1 MLLLGS
7 TLYGK
12 VKNYPACEPALT
24 LIGAHPHMVLES
36 LSRVLISA
44 AFTEVAYGMIFK
56 VNIFTV
62 DVKLTWKHYA
72 FIAIAVWW
80 VCMRSWSLN
89 FSHMTLRRH

>member
-12 VKNYPACEPALT
+12 VKNYPACEPALI
-24 LIGAHPHMVLES
+24 LIGAHPHMVLEF

-62 DVKLTWKHYA
+62 DVKLT
-72 FIAIAVWW
+72 
-80 VCMRSWSLN
+80 
-89 FSHMTLRRH
+89 